1 MVIGNWKSENSGQ
14 VRGDL
19 SYNMPVAAVM
29 AVMMKRNMCD
39 VF

>member
-1 MVIGNWKSENSGQ
+1 MVNGSWESDNSGQ

-29 AVMMKRNMCD
+29 AVMVK
-39 VF
+39 